1 MDGIINELWVLVDIA
16 LAAFL
21 GFFIGFERRKRL
33 KEAGIRTHTIVCIGA
48 ALIMAVSKYA
58 FKGQTADASR
68 IAAQIVSGVGF
79 LGAGIIVYRQQ
90 AIHGLTTAAGVW
102 ATAGVGMACGGRLY
116 IVAAGAT
123 VVLIAVQCFL
133 HLKPFRPRRY
143 YSINIKFRYPETD
156 NIKQVILY
164 LCISLVQLYQKII
177 TAPVFIT
184 KAVIVLIVPA
194 KIQVTE
200 PATVWGLLPLCL
212 YVFKRKETSPYMVKN
227 TIYNYF

>member
-143 YSINIKFRYPETD
+143 YSINIKFRHAENANEKIKEIFSVTRFNHLVINRGESGVTVYSATLNTD
-156 NIKQVILY
+156 KEFSSDMLEKIREENEFILSVER
-164 LCISLVQLYQKII
+164 CDD
-177 TAPVFIT
+177 
-184 KAVIVLIVPA
+184 
-194 KIQVTE
+194 
-200 PATVWGLLPLCL
+200 
-212 YVFKRKETSPYMVKN
+212 N
-227 TIYNYF
+227 

>member
-58 FKGQTADASR
+58 FKGQTADVSR

-143 YSINIKFRYPETD
+143 YSINIKFRHAENANEKIKEIFSVTRFNHLVINRGESGVTVYSATLNTD
-156 NIKQVILY
+156 KEFSSDMLEKILEENE
-164 LCISLVQLYQKII
+164 
-177 TAPVFIT
+177 FILS
-184 KAVIVLIVPA
+184 V
-194 KIQVTE
+194 E
-200 PATVWGLLPLCL
+200 RCDD
-212 YVFKRKETSPYMVKN
+212 N
-227 TIYNYF
+227 

>member
-58 FKGQTADASR
+58 FKGQTADVSR

-143 YSINIKFRYPETD
+143 YSINIKLRQSENANEKIKEIFSVTRFNHLVINRGESGVTVYSATLNTD
-156 NIKQVILY
+156 KEFSSDMLEKILEENE
-164 LCISLVQLYQKII
+164 
-177 TAPVFIT
+177 FILS
-184 KAVIVLIVPA
+184 V
-194 KIQVTE
+194 E
-200 PATVWGLLPLCL
+200 RCDD
-212 YVFKRKETSPYMVKN
+212 N
-227 TIYNYF
+227 

>member
-16 LAAFL
+16 LAAFF

-123 VVLIAVQCFL
+123 IVLIAVQCFL

-143 YSINIKFRYPETD
+143 YSINIKFRHAENANEKIKEIFSVTRFNHLVINRGESGVTVYSATLNTD
-156 NIKQVILY
+156 KEFSSDMLEKILEENE
-164 LCISLVQLYQKII
+164 
-177 TAPVFIT
+177 FILS
-184 KAVIVLIVPA
+184 V
-194 KIQVTE
+194 E
-200 PATVWGLLPLCL
+200 RCDD
-212 YVFKRKETSPYMVKN
+212 N
-227 TIYNYF
+227 

>member
-58 FKGQTADASR
+58 FKGQTADVSR

-143 YSINIKFRYPETD
+143 YSINIKFRHAENANVKIKEIFSVTRFNHLVINRGESGVTVYSATLNTD
-156 NIKQVILY
+156 KEFSSDMLEKILEENE
-164 LCISLVQLYQKII
+164 
-177 TAPVFIT
+177 FILS
-184 KAVIVLIVPA
+184 V
-194 KIQVTE
+194 E
-200 PATVWGLLPLCL
+200 RCDD
-212 YVFKRKETSPYMVKN
+212 N
-227 TIYNYF
+227 

>member
-143 YSINIKFRYPETD
+143 YSINIKFRHAENANEKIKEIFSVTRFNQLVINRGESGVTVYSATLNTD
-156 NIKQVILY
+156 KEFSSDMLEKILEENE
-164 LCISLVQLYQKII
+164 
-177 TAPVFIT
+177 FILS
-184 KAVIVLIVPA
+184 V
-194 KIQVTE
+194 E
-200 PATVWGLLPLCL
+200 RCDD
-212 YVFKRKETSPYMVKN
+212 N
-227 TIYNYF
+227 

>member
-48 ALIMAVSKYA
+48 ALIMAVRKYA

-143 YSINIKFRYPETD
+143 YSINIKFRHAENANEKIKEIFSVTRFNHLVINRGESGVTVYSATLNTD
-156 NIKQVILY
+156 KEFSSDMLEKILEENE
-164 LCISLVQLYQKII
+164 
-177 TAPVFIT
+177 FILS
-184 KAVIVLIVPA
+184 V
-194 KIQVTE
+194 E
-200 PATVWGLLPLCL
+200 RCDD
-212 YVFKRKETSPYMVKN
+212 N
-227 TIYNYF
+227 

>member
-1 MDGIINELWVLVDIA
+1 MARIQPFMKLIICNRMKRVIICPAAVVAMNHFSHQPEIFFHAICKVTHSLHKIKIKDIC
-16 LAAFL
+16 
-21 GFFIGFERRKRL
+21 
-33 KEAGIRTHTIVCIGA
+33 CI
-48 ALIMAVSKYA
+48 
-58 FKGQTADASR
+58 
-68 IAAQIVSGVGF
+68 
-79 LGAGIIVYRQQ
+79 Q
-90 AIHGLTTAAGVW
+90 A
-102 ATAGVGMACGGRLY
+102 
-116 IVAAGAT
+116 
-123 VVLIAVQCFL
+123 
-133 HLKPFRPRRY
+133 

>member
-58 FKGQTADASR
+58 FEGQTADASR
-68 IAAQIVSGVGF
+68 VAAQIVSGVGF

-90 AIHGLTTAAGVW
+90 TIHGLTTAAGVW

-123 VVLIAVQCFL
+123 IVLIAVQCFL
-133 HLKPFRPRRY
+133 HLKPFRPRRF
-143 YSINIKFRYPETD
+143 YSINIKFRHAENANEKIKEIFSVTRFNHLVINRGENGVTVYSATLNTD
-156 NIKQVILY
+156 KEFSSGTLEKILEENE
-164 LCISLVQLYQKII
+164 
-177 TAPVFIT
+177 FILS
-184 KAVIVLIVPA
+184 V
-194 KIQVTE
+194 E
-200 PATVWGLLPLCL
+200 RCDD
-212 YVFKRKETSPYMVKN
+212 N
-227 TIYNYF
+227 